1 MVSILRASLT
11 NTILEMVVWQ
21 NQKLQVSQN
30 ASQGYYTLGNQHV
43 KTCKNFPTYLTL
55 RFIGKSTLMLFTW

>member
-11 NTILEMVVWQ
+11 DTILEMVVWQ
-21 NQKLQVSQN
+21 NQKLVK
-30 ASQGYYTLGNQHV
+30 SQGYYTLGNQHV

-55 RFIGKSTLMLFTW
+55 RFIGKSTLMIFTW